1 LIISPKVDRIN
12 QITRSDMLRDTK
24 SQRGIRKLWLCSNPF
39 RKAKTMSTLT
49 FTGILLAIL
58 VLSWAVWFVIELV
71 RYIINDGDE
80 IDKRLRN
87 VSR

>member
-1 LIISPKVDRIN
+1 
-12 QITRSDMLRDTK
+12 
-24 SQRGIRKLWLCSNPF
+24 
-39 RKAKTMSTLT
+39 MSTLT
-49 FTGILLAIL
+49 FACILLAIL

>member
-1 LIISPKVDRIN
+1 
-12 QITRSDMLRDTK
+12 
-24 SQRGIRKLWLCSNPF
+24 
-39 RKAKTMSTLT
+39 MSTLT